1 MKDLF
6 RKAGRVTHTDIDT
19 EPDSRRSKGTGLVIY
34 EDPRD
39 VKAAISKWEEFF
51 LSQDDPCMPVIAI
64 KRTRKV
70 DN

>member
-1 MKDLF
+1 M
-6 RKAGRVTHTDIDT
+6 THTDIDT

-39 VKAAISKWEEFF
+39 VKAAISKWQEFF
-51 LSQDDPCMPVIAI
+51 LSQGDPCMSITAV
-64 KRTRKV
+64 KRIWKV